1 MTSRLEQVSR
11 AQSPQPHLQIM
22 PISTASTATTSE
34 RPAPEAT
41 VSSPNPRQLLS
52 PEDLTPLNARS
63 NYRGGIRL
71 CGHLMVLALSG
82 YLWGHAP
89 LRLALPALA
98 VYGAGLAL
106 MFCAMHECCH
116 RTAFAS
122 NSLNDGAAWLAGLL
136 SFYNSTFY
144 RRYHKWHH
152 RYTQIPGKDPEL
164 DDPKPESW
172 LQYLWQLSGIPWWIG
187 KLRGHSR
194 VALGQLEGCYFLPES
209 AHREVIASTR
219 LQLGCY
225 GAAIA
230 LSAALGHPGFIV
242 TYWLLPL
249 AIGQPLLRFVLLAEH
264 TGCTTIDN
272 PLTNTR
278 TTLTLWPLHFL
289 MWNMP
294 YHAEHHL
301 YPSMPFH
308 TLPQAHAKLRSH
320 FAQVDQGYVHVNRTI
335 AAAFE

>member
-1 MTSRLEQVSR
+1 MSIPTV
-11 AQSPQPHLQIM
+11 I
-22 PISTASTATTSE
+22 TAGTTSN
-34 RPAPEAT
+34 
-41 VSSPNPRQLLS
+41 NPRQIL
-52 PEDLTPLNARS
+52 PAAALTALNRRS
-63 NYRGGIRL
+63 DAQGVVRL
-71 CGHLMVLALSG
+71 GGHLAVLVASG
-82 YLWGHAP
+82 YLWHQAP
-89 LRLALPALA
+89 LPVALPAVIL
-98 VYGAGLAL
+98 YGCSLAL

-122 NSLNDGAAWLAGLL
+122 NRLNDGAAWLAGLL

-152 RYTQIPGKDPEL
+152 RFTQIPGKDPEL
-164 DDPKPESW
+164 DDPKPESSA
-172 LQYLWQLSGIPWWIG
+172 QYLWQLSGIPWWIG
-187 KLRGHSR
+187 KLQGHSK

-209 AHREVIASTR
+209 ARSEVVLSTR
-219 LQLGCY
+219 LQLGVY
-225 GAAIA
+225 GMIFL
-230 LSAALGHPGFIV
+230 LSTALGHPGVLV

-264 TGCTTIDN
+264 SGCTQADN

-278 TTLTLWPLHFL
+278 TTLTLWPLRFI

-308 TLPQAHAKLRSH
+308 TLPQAHGQLRSH
-320 FAQVDQGYVHVNRTI
+320 FARVDQGYMAVNRSI
-335 AAAFE
+335 VAAFKTGA